1 MLFTFKCNGFKD
13 SRVTWQCCEFIL
25 IINCLFMV
33 SMVASIIP
41 HGVFAMSLQVALYLF
56 ILTSV
61 TQVSMKAAIKDCQ

>member
-1 MLFTFKCNGFKD
+1 
-13 SRVTWQCCEFIL
+13 
-25 IINCLFMV
+25 MV

-41 HGVFAMSLQVALYLF
+41 HGVFVMSLQVALYLF